1 MRLFHRQ
8 TLEQERRRAIG
19 KTAILGFVL
28 AGTPVFAFFLDW
40 RLGLVILASY
50 GARVRGL
57 ASRAAEMRAVRE
69 CERSGV
75 FACERVC
82 AHPTCFSPH
91 IRTVLSQFIP
101 PE

>member
-50 GARVRGL
+50 AVL
-57 ASRAAEMRAVRE
+57 AF
-69 CERSGV
+69 GV
-75 FACERVC
+75 WQVGRQ
-82 AHPTCFSPH
+82 
-91 IRTVLSQFIP
+91 R
-101 PE
+101 